1 MGCVYIPPEN
11 TKYSSTDAFSDIENE
26 MFNLVKNGEHV
37 SLLGDFNA
45 KSGKL
50 SDYVKPDEELLD
62 IFDLYEDID
71 LISYMYD
78 YENLLRANIPLD
90 RKSLCTGKPT
100 TFPVHF
106 RVICNCL
113 CTSENIGEN
122 LRTSNSEMF
131 ENEELLDIFDLYED
145 IDLIS
150 YMYDYENLLRANIPL
165 DRKSLCTGKPNT
177 YGHCLLDFCRKNN
190 TGGYTHNPLKGQHP
204 S

>member
-1 MGCVYIPPEN
+1 
-11 TKYSSTDAFSDIENE
+11 

-78 YENLLRANIPLD
+78 YEELQIQKCLKIIWRKLKNNPQEKYPYMYVLLRDHLYPLD
-90 RKSLCTGKPT
+90 RLLYIYYFFYKNLEGNDHMYL
-100 TFPVHF
+100 VF
-106 RVICNCL
+106 RCIDFFYL
-113 CTSENIGEN
+113 MGY
-122 LRTSNSEMF
+122 
-131 ENEELLDIFDLYED
+131 LLSINFH
-145 IDLIS
+145 S
-150 YMYDYENLLRANIPL
+150 H
-165 DRKSLCTGKPNT
+165 T
-177 YGHCLLDFCRKNN
+177 Y
-190 TGGYTHNPLKGQHP
+190 

>member
-1 MGCVYIPPEN
+1 MDADLLTGCVYIPPEN

-90 RKSLCTGKPT
+90 RKSLCTGKP
-100 TFPVHF
+100 
-106 RVICNCL
+106 
-113 CTSENIGEN
+113 
-122 LRTSNSEMF
+122 
-131 ENEELLDIFDLYED
+131 
-145 IDLIS
+145 
-150 YMYDYENLLRANIPL
+150 
-165 DRKSLCTGKPNT
+165 NT

-190 TGGYTHNPLKGQHP
+190 IYI
-204 S
+204 